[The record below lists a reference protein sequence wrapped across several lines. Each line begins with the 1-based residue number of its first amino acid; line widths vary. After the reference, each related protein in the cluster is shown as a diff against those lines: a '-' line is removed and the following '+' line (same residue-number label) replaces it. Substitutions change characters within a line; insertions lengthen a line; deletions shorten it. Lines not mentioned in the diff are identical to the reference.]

1 MAKQFPALED
11 AHRDFIARQHIF
23 FTASATADSRI
34 NLSPREGSAFR
45 VLGAGCACYLDQTGS
60 GAETAAHLL
69 ADGRLTIMFCSFETQ
84 PLILRLYGRARSL
97 LRGTPDYAA
106 TLDAAFGGV
115 ESPGARQIVLLDIE
129 TVQTSCGYGV
139 PFFDFVAER
148 PQLKTWA
155 AAQGEDGVAA
165 YRARRNT
172 VSLDGLPTGFG
183 GPLAAE

>member
-11 AHRDFIARQHIF
+11 DHRAFIARQHIF

-45 VLGAGCACYLDQTGS
+45 VIGAKSAGYLDQTGS

-84 PLILRLYGRARSL
+84 PLILRLYGKARSL
-97 LRGTPDYAA
+97 LRGTPDYDV
-106 TLDAAFGGV
+106 TLAAAFDGI
-115 ESPGARQIVLLDIE
+115 ESPGARQIVLIDIE

-139 PFFDFVAER
+139 PFFTFAEER
-148 PQLKTWA
+148 VQLKTWA
-155 AAQGEDGVAA
+155 AAQGEAGMAH
-165 YRARRNT
+165 YRARKNA
-172 VSLDGLPTGFG
+172 VSLDGLPTGLAE
-183 GPLAAE
+183 PLAPQ